1 MNATPASVERVQK
14 YVFNFEIYCFMKR
27 AANLP
32 HPPLV
37 VHLQSGGERREG
49 LSILHP
55 AITYE
60 VIARNRHVGTEQA
73 RNRLVFGQGGGGRRY
88 PEPKTTPTQN

>member
-27 AANLP
+27 AVNLP

-55 AITYE
+55 AITYQ
-60 VIARNRHVGTEQA
+60 VIARNRHVASNG
-73 RNRLVFGQGGGGRRY
+73 
-88 PEPKTTPTQN
+88 

>member
-14 YVFNFEIYCFMKR
+14 YVFNFEIYRFMKK
-27 AANLP
+27 AVNLP

-37 VHLQSGGERREG
+37 VHLQSGESVGRG
-49 LSILHP
+49 CQIHP

-60 VIARNRHVGTEQA
+60 VVARNRHVA
-73 RNRLVFGQGGGGRRY
+73 RIWPRGGGGGRR
-88 PEPKTTPTQN
+88 PPGPRQPLPKTKKSAD

>member
-37 VHLQSGGERREG
+37 VHLQSGGE

-60 VIARNRHVGTEQA
+60 VIARNRHVA
-73 RNRLVFGQGGGGRRY
+73 SIWPRGGGEGIQNPRQ
-88 PEPKTTPTQN
+88 PLPKTKKSGD